1 MKKVEAIFRPSM
13 LEAVQKALER
23 RGIGGLTV
31 TEVAGAGHEP
41 GRTTTYRG
49 AVYAVDTH
57 ARVRV
62 EVVVADADAVPIGD
76 TIARAARTGRV
87 GDGLVMIAPIVEA
100 VRIRTGEHGVAAV
113 ASTAGG
119 VEEENGHDRTG
130 LPRATR
136 RRGDGAHL
144 GR

>member
-1 MKKVEAIFRPSM
+1 MKKVDAIIRPSM

-41 GRTTTYRG
+41 GHATTYRG

-62 EVVVADADAVPIGD
+62 EVVVADAEAVPIGD

-87 GDGLVMIAPIVEA
+87 GDGLVTITPIAEA
-100 VRIRTGEHGVAAV
+100 VRIRTGERGVAAV

-119 VEEENGHDRTG
+119 IEEESGRDRAA
-130 LPRATR
+130 LRAAR
-136 RRGDGAHL
+136 GRGDGAPL
-144 GR
+144 AR